1 MSTISSLTNTYAK
14 GRYVEK
20 CLLPTGTD
28 QLLVVLLQSTGL
40 PADTVLV
47 NYANLGAMLAVA
59 NEATFTNYA
68 RYPLTASN
76 ISIAYT
82 TGTSPTKVTVSFL
95 PSPLVWNSAGGAT
108 NNTIA
113 KVAIAYQPTTGTA
126 DSGCLIL
133 ATLDYSGTT
142 TGGALDVTLGT
153 LSDA

>member
-1 MSTISSLTNTYAK
+1 M
-14 GRYVEK
+14 
-20 CLLPTGTD
+20 LLQGTD

-59 NEATFTNYA
+59 SEANFTNYA
-68 RYPLTASN
+68 RYPLSASN
-76 ISIAYT
+76 ISITYNT
-82 TGTSPTKVTVSFL
+82 TSSPTKVTLSFL
-95 PSPLVWNSAGGAT
+95 PSPLVWNSAGGAV
-108 NNTIA
+108 NNTIT
-113 KVAIAYQPTTGTA
+113 KVAIAYQPVANSTA

-133 ATLDYSGTT
+133 GTLDYSGTT